1 MTNIKNLEVDYL
13 ADPNLFKIVG
23 MLGVTLGLIRV
34 ILPSLVYRGT
44 KGEKY
49 SFLTHYIPAVIDM
62 AEGFFIKKLFVPAG
76 VTQ

>member
-1 MTNIKNLEVDYL
+1 M
-13 ADPNLFKIVG
+13 ADPNLFKIIS
-23 MLGVTLGLIRV
+23 LFGVTLGLIGV

-49 SFLTHYIPAVIDM
+49 SFLTHYIPAVIDV